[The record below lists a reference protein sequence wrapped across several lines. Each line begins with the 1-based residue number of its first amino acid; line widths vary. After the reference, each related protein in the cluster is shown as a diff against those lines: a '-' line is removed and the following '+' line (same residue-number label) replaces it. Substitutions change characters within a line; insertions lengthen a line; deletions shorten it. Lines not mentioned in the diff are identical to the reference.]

1 MKPETTAPA
10 TMAWMVWGLGAFFY
24 LIGFFQRVAPAVM
37 TGELMREFDIGAAA
51 LGNLSAFYFYS
62 YVLMQIPTG
71 VLADNWGARKL
82 LTAGALVASAGS
94 LIFGT
99 ATELLW
105 ANVGRLLIGGSVA
118 VAWVGMLKLANHWF
132 PSNRFSFVAGVA
144 LFSGIV
150 GAVSAGVPLRLFIDL
165 YGWRPV
171 MLFSAGITFL
181 LSAAIWWIVRDD
193 PHEKGYRRF
202 TIPARSPGGVQ
213 ITKIGSDIVEVMR
226 YRNVW
231 LLFLIP
237 GGIVGC
243 ILTFSGLWGVPFLT
257 THYGMATT
265 EAAAIASTL
274 LVALAVGGPV
284 FGAISDRLCRRKVPY
299 AIGCCAS
306 TVGWSL
312 LLFVPGL
319 PLPLLLVLVVATGFA
334 SGCMIISFAYAKESV
349 PPELAGTV
357 SGLINTG
364 VILGPTLL
372 QPAFGWMLDRHWQG
386 ELVEGARVYSLGA
399 YRAGF
404 ALMIAWATLSLVLLV
419 FTRETACHQ
428 QPAVNSNG

>member
-1 MKPETTAPA
+1 M
-10 TMAWMVWGLGAFFY
+10 Y

-37 TGELMREFDIGAAA
+37 TGELMREFHIGATA

-99 ATELLW
+99 ASDLLW
-105 ANVGRLLIGGSVA
+105 ANIGRLLIGGSVA

-132 PSNRFSFVAGVA
+132 PPNRFSFVAGVA

-171 MLFSAGITFL
+171 MLFSAGVTFL
-181 LSAAIWWIVRDD
+181 LSVAIWWVVRDD
-193 PHEKGYRRF
+193 PQEKGYHRF
-202 TIPARSPGGVQ
+202 TVAARSAEGVVFRH
-213 ITKIGSDIVEVMR
+213 ILADIVEVLR
-226 YRNVW
+226 YPNVW
-231 LLFLIP
+231 LLFVIP

-243 ILTFSGLWGVPFLT
+243 ALTFSGLWGVPFLV
-257 THYGMATT
+257 THYHLQTT
-265 EAAAIASTL
+265 EAAAIASAL
-274 LVALAVGGPV
+274 LVAWAVGGPV
-284 FGAISDRLCRRKVPY
+284 FGAMSDRLGRRKLPY
-299 AIGCCAS
+299 IVGCSA
-306 TVGWSL
+306 VAAGWAL

-319 PLPLLLVLVVATGFA
+319 PFYLLVALVLATGFA

-349 PPELAGTV
+349 PADLAGTV
-357 SGLINTG
+357 SGLVNAG
-364 VILGPTLL
+364 VMLGPTLL
-372 QPAFGWMLDRHWQG
+372 QPAVGWILDRRWQG
-386 ELVEGARVYSLGA
+386 EIVDGVRVYGLEA

-404 ALMIAWATLSLVLLV
+404 ALMIAWATLALVLLV
-419 FTRETACHQ
+419 FTRETACSQ
-428 QPAVNSNG
+428 CRPSVPTDSAGEP

>member
-1 MKPETTAPA
+1 
-10 TMAWMVWGLGAFFY
+10 MAWMIWGLGALLY

-37 TGELMREFDIGAAA
+37 TTELMRDFRIGATA

-94 LIFGT
+94 LLFGM
-99 ATELLW
+99 ATELHW
-105 ANVGRLLIGGSVA
+105 ANLGRLLIGGSVA

-132 PSNRFSFVAGVA
+132 PPRHFSFVAGVA
-144 LFSGIV
+144 LFCGIV
-150 GAVSAGVPLRLFIDL
+150 GAVSAGVPLRLFIDQ
-165 YGWRPV
+165 YGWRPM
-171 MLFSAGITFL
+171 MLFLAGVCFL
-181 LSAAIWWIVRDD
+181 LTAATWWIVRDD
-193 PHEKGYRRF
+193 PQEKGYRRF
-202 TIPARSPGGVQ
+202 TIPAKSSEGVVL
-213 ITKIGSDIVEVMR
+213 TKIWGDIVEVLR
-226 YRNVW
+226 YPNVW

-237 GGIVGC
+237 GGITGC
-243 ILTFSGLWGVPFLT
+243 ILTFAGLWGVPYLT
-257 THYGMATT
+257 THYGMETT

-284 FGAISDRLCRRKVPY
+284 FGAISDRLCSRKIPY
-299 AIGCCAS
+299 IIGCCA
-306 TVGWSL
+306 TTAGWLL

-319 PLPLLLVLVVATGFA
+319 PFHLLVALVLVTGFT
-334 SGCMIISFAYAKESV
+334 SGSLIISFAYAKESV

-372 QPAFGWMLDRHWQG
+372 QPAVGWVLDRHWQG
-386 ELVEGARVYSLGA
+386 ELVNGARIYSLAA
-399 YRAGF
+399 YRTGF
-404 ALMIAWATLSLVLLV
+404 VLMAAWAILSLVLLV
-419 FTRETACHQ
+419 FTRETACRQ
-428 QPAVNSNG
+428 MTAGRSAVQSR

>member
-1 MKPETTAPA
+1 
-10 TMAWMVWGLGAFFY
+10 MAWMIWGLGALLY

-94 LIFGT
+94 LIFGM
-99 ATELLW
+99 ASDLLW
-105 ANVGRLLIGGSVA
+105 ANAGRLLIGGSVA

-132 PSNRFSFVAGVA
+132 PPKRFSFVAGVA
-144 LFSGIV
+144 LFTGIV

-171 MLFSAGITFL
+171 MLFSAAVTFL
-181 LSAAIWWIVRDD
+181 LSIATWWVVRDD
-193 PHEKGYRRF
+193 PRDKGYRRF
-202 TIPARSPGGVQ
+202 TIPARSSEGLVVKH
-213 ITKIGSDIVEVMR
+213 ILADIVEVLR

-231 LLFLIP
+231 LLFVIP

-243 ILTFSGLWGVPFLT
+243 ALTFAGLWGVPFLT
-257 THYGMATT
+257 THYHLATT

-274 LVALAVGGPV
+274 LVAWAVGSPV
-284 FGAISDRLCRRKVPY
+284 FGALSDRFCSRKRPY
-299 AIGCCAS
+299 IIGCMA
-306 TVGWSL
+306 TAAGWGL
-312 LLFVPGL
+312 LLFVPDL
-319 PLPLLLVLVVATGFA
+319 PFPLLIGLVLVTGFA
-334 SGCMIISFAYAKESV
+334 SGCMILSFAYAKESV

-357 SGLINTG
+357 SGLINAG
-364 VILGPTLL
+364 VMLGPTLL
-372 QPAFGWMLDRHWQG
+372 QPAVGWVLDRHWQG
-386 ELVEGARVYSLGA
+386 DMSEGVRVYSLAA
-399 YRAGF
+399 YRSGF
-404 ALMIAWATLSLVLLV
+404 LLMIAWAALALVLLI
-419 FTRETACHQ
+419 FTRETACRQ
-428 QPAVNSNG
+428 VSLGTDNGRRR